1 MHLSVYRAPANAR
14 RYRGFP
20 EMSSRFGRMELWGF
34 GRTIRRVGLTVSN
47 ARRSPS
53 LPAAACALVFMIA
66 GVGQANV
73 DQSSWDDYLDFA
85 YVFSSSD
92 ADQLGGRLDGYAAEI
107 GLPLDAYVKRTLEDR
122 EAKGGEDM
130 SDTRRRAI
138 AQLLQ
143 YLSTREPADLDKS
156 VDTVEAFA
164 DKNSRHEDRYWY
176 HYIHA
181 HRALERGSDTDFV
194 RHVLGLW
201 IDVVV
206 PLESPFETLQ
216 ALSLSQSA
224 NSGFVSALPYV
235 FENVA
240 RLVLLR
246 SQEMG
251 MGFGLDPL
259 AAVVRLLADQR
270 VGAHPDVIPVE
281 ASVRDYLERIIARLE
296 GPESDGGSL
305 TFTLVLFEA
314 SKAHDTSR
322 GLLASE
328 GLGEATL
335 ASIRATGSAYGRAI
349 DLAQTPSGQAAV
361 YTRVLRQMGEVFAA
375 KQRLG
380 VDPDVEI
387 PFTIEGAL
395 QVYGMLHESR
405 DGKWQK
411 QGFRKSGYESY
422 LESMRGLWAEI
433 QEATLNTA
441 DYYLSRAVDDPARSA
456 QLTRN
461 AARLYSRY
469 LAHFE
474 RYATADATDYVPDS
488 AYFAA
493 YEAARGYGDA
503 FVAYGFANPKPAE
516 IQLAV
521 ERYQLA
527 LRAYPFDRRLWPSL
541 TTALERR
548 GRAND
553 FLAIA
558 RPIAEVVAGSRHAG
572 SWIAQDGAGSKT
584 IETFRRGLGD
594 ELVLMYMGFA
604 DATALTE
611 LEASLDE
618 LRTRRADL
626 SSKLESLASRRD
638 ASKMNAPPAARASG
652 DGADT
657 AVRFGTAE
665 SRRIARELE
674 DGGRQLS
681 KLDKQISARARA
693 LPLFRSV
700 VESEELAPALRSQRD
715 HPVHTLLR
723 RLYHEG

>member
-1 MHLSVYRAPANAR
+1 MISKTAR
-14 RYRGFP
+14 T
-20 EMSSRFGRMELWGF
+20 L
-34 GRTIRRVGLTVSN
+34 GLAFAT
-47 ARRSPS
+47 
-53 LPAAACALVFMIA
+53 LLLAAGAAKASA
-66 GVGQANV
+66 GE
-73 DQSSWDDYLDFA
+73 STWDDYLDFA

-92 ADQLGGRLDGYAAEI
+92 AKQLQERLDGYAAEI
-107 GLPLDAYVKRTLEDR
+107 GLSLDAYVKRTIEDR
-122 EAKGGEDM
+122 EAKGGEDT
-130 SDTRRRAI
+130 SVTRRRAI

-143 YLSTREPADLDKS
+143 YLSTREPGYLDKS
-156 VDTVEAFA
+156 VDTVEIFA
-164 DKNSRHEDRYWY
+164 DENSRHEDRYWY

-194 RHVLGLW
+194 QHVLGLW
-201 IDVVV
+201 MDVVV

-281 ASVRDYLERIIARLE
+281 ASVRDYLERIIHRLE

-314 SKAHDTSR
+314 TKAHDQSR

-328 GLGEATL
+328 GLSDRTI
-335 ASIRATGSAYGRAI
+335 ASIRAAASAYGRAV
-349 DLAQTPSGQAAV
+349 DLAETPSGQSAV

-395 QVYGMLHESR
+395 QVYGMLHEAR
-405 DGKWQK
+405 DGGWSKL
-411 QGFRKSGYESY
+411 GYRNSGYESY
-422 LESMRGLWAEI
+422 LESMRGLWEEI
-433 QEATLNTA
+433 QESTLNSA
-441 DYYLSRAVDDPARSA
+441 DYYLSRALEDPARSSE
-456 QLTRN
+456 LTRN

-503 FVAYGFANPKPAE
+503 FIAYGVASPGPAE
-516 IQLAV
+516 LQQAV
-521 ERYQLA
+521 DRYQLA
-527 LRAYPFDRRLWPSL
+527 LRAFPFDRTLWPSL

-553 FLAIA
+553 FLALA
-558 RPIAEVVAGSRHAG
+558 RPIAETVAESRHAAA
-572 SWIAQDGAGSKT
+572 WIAQDGPGSRT
-584 IETFRRGLGD
+584 IGTFRRGLGD

-604 DATALTE
+604 DASGLAE
-611 LEASLDE
+611 LEKSLDDLRARRGDLRRE
-618 LRTRRADL
+618 LDQ
-626 SSKLESLASRRD
+626 LAARRD
-638 ASKMNAPPAARASG
+638 AAKGGSPGPAAMGASG
-652 DGADT
+652 GGSDD

-693 LPLFRSV
+693 LPLFRAV
-700 VESEELAPALRSQRD
+700 VESEALAPELRSQRQ

>member
-1 MHLSVYRAPANAR
+1 MGHDMLR
-14 RYRGFP
+14 
-20 EMSSRFGRMELWGF
+20 SSSNHRP
-34 GRTIRRVGLTVSN
+34 RVALCPYAGLRIVLMTLGLVVAFAASQ
-47 ARRSPS
+47 ATADPS
-53 LPAAACALVFMIA
+53 A
-66 GVGQANV
+66 
-73 DQSSWDDYLDFA
+73 SWDDYLDYA
-85 YVFSSSD
+85 YVYSSSD
-92 ADQLGGRLDGYAAEI
+92 SRALAARLNGYAREI
-107 GLPLDAYVKRTLEDR
+107 GVPLDAWVERTLEDR
-122 EAKGGEDM
+122 EAKGGEEIDH
-130 SDTRRRAI
+130 TRRRGI
-138 AQLLQ
+138 AELLQ
-143 YLSTREPADLDKS
+143 YLATREPEYLDQA
-156 VDTVEAFA
+156 VDTIDVFE
-164 DKNSRHEDRYWY
+164 DPNSRHEDRYWY

-181 HRALERGSDTDFV
+181 HRALERGSESEFV

-201 IDVVV
+201 VDVVV

-251 MGFGLDPL
+251 MGRGLDPL
-259 AAVVRLLADQR
+259 ASVIRLLADQR
-270 VGAHPDVIPVE
+270 VGNHPDVIPVD
-281 ASVRDYLERIIARLE
+281 ATVRDYLERIISRLE

-314 SKAHDTSR
+314 TKAHDIAR
-322 GLLASE
+322 GLLASH
-328 GLGEATL
+328 GLSDETL
-335 ASIRATGSAYGRAI
+335 AAIHAAGSAYGRAI

-395 QVYGMLHESR
+395 QVYGMLHDSR
-405 DGKWQK
+405 DGEWQR
-411 QGFRKSGYESY
+411 QGFRQSGYESY
-422 LESMRGLWAEI
+422 LESMRSLWEEI
-433 QEATLNTA
+433 QEATLNSA
-441 DYYLSRAVDDPARSA
+441 DYYLARALEDPARASD
-456 QLTRN
+456 LTRN
-461 AARLYSRY
+461 ASLLYARY
-469 LAHFE
+469 LGHFQ
-474 RYATADATDYVPDS
+474 RYALADATDYVPDS

-503 FVAYGFANPKPAE
+503 FVAYGVANPGPAE
-516 IQLAV
+516 LQLAV
-521 ERYQLA
+521 ERYQMA
-527 LRAYPFDRRLWPSL
+527 LRAFPFDRSLWPAL

-553 FLAIA
+553 FLALA
-558 RPIAEVVAGSRHAG
+558 RPLAEVVASSRHA
-572 SWIAQDGAGSKT
+572 SAWIAQDGAGTPT
-584 IETFRRGLGD
+584 ISVFKRALGQ

-604 DATALTE
+604 DANGLSE
-611 LEASLDE
+611 LEKSLDE
-618 LRTRRADL
+618 LRTRRAEL
-626 SSKLESLASRRD
+626 SRQLEALAARRD
-638 ASKMNAPPAARASG
+638 AGTDPPAAPASADGERA
-652 DGADT
+652 
-657 AVRFGTAE
+657 AVKFGTSE

-674 DGGRQLS
+674 DGSRRLA

-693 LPLFRSV
+693 LPLFRAV
-700 VESEELAPALRSQRD
+700 VEAEDLAPALRSQRQ

>member
-1 MHLSVYRAPANAR
+1 MALAIFFASFALFVAGPSAANQ
-14 RYRGFP
+14 
-20 EMSSRFGRMELWGF
+20 
-34 GRTIRRVGLTVSN
+34 
-47 ARRSPS
+47 
-53 LPAAACALVFMIA
+53 A
-66 GVGQANV
+66 GA
-73 DQSSWDDYLDFA
+73 SWDDYLDFA

-92 ADQLGGRLDGYAAEI
+92 AEALSARLDQYAGEI

-122 EAKGGEDM
+122 EAKGGEE
-130 SDTRRRAI
+130 SAQTRRRAV

-143 YLSTREPADLDKS
+143 YLATREPAHLDKS
-156 VDTVEAFA
+156 VDTIEAFSDA
-164 DKNSRHEDRYWY
+164 NSRHEDRYWY

-181 HRALERGSDTDFV
+181 HRALERGSDNEFV

-201 IDVVV
+201 MDVVV

-216 ALSLSQSA
+216 ALSLSQST

-240 RLVLLR
+240 RIVLLR

-259 AAVVRLLADQR
+259 ASVVRLLADQR
-270 VGAHPDVIPVE
+270 VGAFPDVIPVE

-296 GPESDGGSL
+296 GPESDGGAL

-314 SKAHDTSR
+314 TKAHDKSR
-322 GLLASE
+322 GLLATE
-328 GLGEATL
+328 GLSEPTI
-335 ASIRATGSAYGRAI
+335 ASIRAAGSAYARAV
-349 DLAQTPSGQAAV
+349 DLAETPSGQAAV

-395 QVYGMLHESR
+395 QVYGILHEAQ
-405 DGKWQK
+405 DGEWKK
-411 QGFRKSGYESY
+411 LGFRKSGYESY
-422 LESMRGLWAEI
+422 VESMRGLWEEI
-433 QEATLNTA
+433 QEATLNSA
-441 DYYLSRAVDDPARSA
+441 DYYLARAVEDPARGA

-461 AARLYSRY
+461 AARLYARY
-469 LAHFE
+469 LGHFE
-474 RYATADATDYVPDS
+474 RYATADATDFVPDS

-493 YEAARGYGDA
+493 YEAARGYGDT
-503 FVAYGFANPKPAE
+503 FVAYGIANPGPAE

-527 LRAYPFDRRLWPSL
+527 LRAYPFDRTLWPSL

-558 RPIAEVVAGSRHAG
+558 RPIAEVVSSSRHAG
-572 SWIAQDGAGSKT
+572 SWVAQDGAGSKT
-584 IETFRRGLGD
+584 IETFRRALGD

-604 DATALTE
+604 DATGLAE
-611 LEASLDE
+611 LEKSLED
-618 LRTRRADL
+618 LRARRGDL
-626 SSKLESLASRRD
+626 SQKLEALAMKRGAGTSD
-638 ASKMNAPPAARASG
+638 APPAARAT
-652 DGADT
+652 DGEA
-657 AVRFGTAE
+657 APRYGTAE

-674 DGGRQLS
+674 DGGRQMA

-693 LPLFRSV
+693 LPLFRAV
-700 VESEELAPALRSQRD
+700 VEAEELAPALRSQRQ

>member
-1 MHLSVYRAPANAR
+1 LSFVAGCLGLMLAGAASAN
-14 RYRGFP
+14 
-20 EMSSRFGRMELWGF
+20 
-34 GRTIRRVGLTVSN
+34 
-47 ARRSPS
+47 
-53 LPAAACALVFMIA
+53 
-66 GVGQANV
+66 VGQT
-73 DQSSWDDYLDFA
+73 SWDDYLDFA
-85 YVFSSSD
+85 YVFSSAD
-92 ADQLGGRLDGYAAEI
+92 ASQLDSRLDGYAGEI
-107 GLPLDAYVKRTLEDR
+107 GLPIDAYVKRTLEDR
-122 EAKGGEDM
+122 EAKGGEE
-130 SDTRRRAI
+130 SANTRRRAI

-143 YLSTREPADLDKS
+143 YLSTREPAFLNKS
-156 VDTVEAFA
+156 VDTIEAFA
-164 DKNSRHEDRYWY
+164 DKNSRHEDRFWF

-201 IDVVV
+201 MDVVV

-270 VGAHPDVIPVE
+270 VGAHPDVIPVD
-281 ASVRDYLERIIARLE
+281 ASIRDYLERIISRLE

-314 SKAHDTSR
+314 AKAHDISR

-328 GLGEATL
+328 GLSDQTIA
-335 ASIRATGSAYGRAI
+335 AIRSAGSAYGRAI

-395 QVYGMLHESR
+395 QVYGMLHDAR
-405 DGKWQK
+405 DGGWRK

-422 LESMRGLWAEI
+422 LESMRGLWSEI
-433 QEATLNTA
+433 QESTLNTA
-441 DYYLSRAVDDPARSA
+441 DYYLSRALEDPARST
-456 QLTRN
+456 QMTRN
-461 AARLYSRY
+461 AARLYARY
-469 LAHFE
+469 IGHFR
-474 RYATADATDYVPDS
+474 RYATADATDFVPDS

-503 FVAYGFANPKPAE
+503 FIAYGVASPGPAE
-516 IQLAV
+516 LQKSV
-521 ERYQLA
+521 EQYQLA
-527 LRAYPFDRRLWPSL
+527 LRAYPFDRSLWPSL

-558 RPIAEVVAGSRHAG
+558 RPIAEVVSGSRHAAA
-572 SWIAQDGAGSKT
+572 WVAQDGAGSKT

-604 DATALTE
+604 DASGLTE

-618 LRTRRADL
+618 LRMRRGDL
-626 SSKLESLASRRD
+626 SMKLESLASRRD
-638 ASKMNAPPAARASG
+638 AGEADAPPAAPAAAGESAARNES
-652 DGADT
+652 

-693 LPLFRSV
+693 LPLFRAV
-700 VESEELAPALRSQRD
+700 VESDDLAPALRSQRD